1 MTISLPTN
9 RRGAPRR
16 AADALEVALVN
27 LMPDAAFEESERQFG
42 DLVTAGAG
50 TLPVRLTYYAITEVP
65 RRDDVL
71 AVVAA
76 RYRDISELGERR
88 PDALVVTGTE
98 PRCANL
104 PEEAI
109 WSRLSALFRWAE
121 AAGVSIFSS
130 CLASHALLLALDGV
144 ERRPLA
150 DKMSG
155 VFPQW
160 VDPDDPL
167 TRGMGD
173 VVCPHSRWNEVPV
186 EALQLRGYRVVLG
199 SADVGWSVAVRDGTG
214 VTMLVQGHPEYD
226 PATLLREYRRDV
238 RRFLEGLQVAY
249 PPTPVGYLDAE
260 GVGLLELFRLAAT
273 SRGADAA
280 LVESFPFDL
289 CVEHIGA
296 QWRGPMER
304 LVGNWLS
311 EVARRA
317 ASRVATAAG

>member
-1 MTISLPTN
+1 M
-9 RRGAPRR
+9 
-16 AADALEVALVN
+16 
-27 LMPDAAFEESERQFG
+27 
-42 DLVTAGAG
+42 
-50 TLPVRLTYYAITEVP
+50 
-65 RRDDVL
+65 
-71 AVVAA
+71 
-76 RYRDISELGERR
+76 
-88 PDALVVTGTE
+88 
-98 PRCANL
+98 
-104 PEEAI
+104 
-109 WSRLSALFRWAE
+109 
-121 AAGVSIFSS
+121 
-130 CLASHALLLALDGV
+130 
-144 ERRPLA
+144 
-150 DKMSG
+150 
-155 VFPQW
+155 
-160 VDPDDPL
+160 
-167 TRGMGD
+167 
-173 VVCPHSRWNEVPV
+173 
-186 EALQLRGYRVVLG
+186 
-199 SADVGWSVAVRDGTG
+199 RDGTG